1 MHQRSRDS
9 SLNFAVCRRIQ
20 EIAANGKFAFME
32 LCLALTIFHEE
43 LTMKVF
49 ALSTGLMFFKI
60 FHWLAQLRVD
70 NVCLQCASCARNRS
84 GAFRCTT
91 DGLALYFVVKHGAV
105 TLSTWTNSRFRLRL
119 LSDWTPARPA
129 ALRSHALARAPG
141 VLVRV
146 QLRTP
151 AGVLLCIE
159 WRTIRVA
166 VVRIRGAHIPGQA
179 ASRIFPIFIPLVVY
193 MFVFAV
199 CAGTQFMVL
208 QVSVVAMMIKY
219 LLLMIDHRL
228 QGRWERKSTFLFYL
242 EFSVDL
248 LRLFLFLIFFMV
260 TSLYVSCTS
269 LTVIITTVVSCRPF
283 HAHAGWGS
291 PFHPH
296 IFGVAGADHR
306 AAYSLDFD

>member
-166 VVRIRGAHIPGQA
+166 VVRIRGAHAPDRRQPQNLSDLYA
-179 ASRIFPIFIPLVVY
+179 AGCLH
-193 MFVFAV
+193 V
-199 CAGTQFMVL
+199 CVRGLCWHTVP
-208 QVSVVAMMIKY
+208 VSY
-219 LLLMIDHRL
+219 TH
-228 QGRWERKSTFLFYL
+228 
-242 EFSVDL
+242 
-248 LRLFLFLIFFMV
+248 
-260 TSLYVSCTS
+260 
-269 LTVIITTVVSCRPF
+269 LTLPTNREV
-283 HAHAGWGS
+283 
-291 PFHPH
+291 
-296 IFGVAGADHR
+296 
-306 AAYSLDFD
+306 